1 MSIFEEFNKKFNV
14 AQLAQDVKDI
24 ESQSGDRGD
33 YEEVPTGTYEVKI
46 EKLELGI
53 TKTSG
58 KPMVKVWFK
67 ILEGSHKGSLI
78 FMNQVVEQAFQVHI
92 VKEFLKSLDTG
103 LAIEFVDYNQFGN
116 LLLDMH
122 EVINA
127 EKLEYGLEYGINDK
141 EFNTFK
147 ITQVFAPNN

>member
-103 LAIEFVDYNQFGN
+103 LAIEFVD
-116 LLLDMH
+116 MH